1 MQVYSLDCPLP
12 DTLSVREVSEI
23 FRGEHGFTMAGYD
36 AHHT

>member
-12 DTLSVREVSEI
+12 DTLSVREAREVYL
-23 FRGEHGFTMAGYD
+23 GENGFTMEGYD